1 MNKGL
6 KLEASSTVRP
16 KFLVTVVVTCCNTW
30 SREVAVWMRMLIPMA
45 ACHSKLQ
52 GFSCWPLRHR
62 IVITP
67 NGRINPNE
75 FNRTGPNMSKYQDS
89 DIPFDIFWPLL
100 GSTPDIWYPP
110 FSACET
116 SNSTAMLGILD
127 LDNGKGSK
135 GAKRG
140 QNTTQKWDQWIY
152 CEQLIQPMG
161 QFFSKIYRWPYCQ
174 GESPPKWSFL
184 SRERCASPNG
194 AGIVQTWR
202 DLLAILCDRKII
214 FVILLVEVSVNV
226 IYSAEFG
233 GASWI
238 EALISILTILKKTYP
253 YP

>member
-75 FNRTGPNMSKYQDS
+75 FNRTGPNMSKYQNP
-89 DIPFDIFWPLL
+89 DIPFDIFWPRVHSRYLIPSILGLWDVKLHSHVGHTGPGQWKGVDRCQKGPKHHTEVRSMDLL
-100 GSTPDIWYPP
+100 WAAN
-110 FSACET
+110 SA
-116 SNSTAMLGILD
+116 NGPIHFKD
-127 LDNGKGSK
+127 LSM
-135 GAKRG
+135 A
-140 QNTTQKWDQWIY
+140 
-152 CEQLIQPMG
+152 LL
-161 QFFSKIYRWPYCQ
+161 Q

-202 DLLAILCDRKII
+202 DLLAILCDGKII

-238 EALISILTILKKTYP
+238 EALISILTILRNYP

>member
-1 MNKGL
+1 MNKDL
-6 KLEASSTVRP
+6 KLEAPSTVRP

-75 FNRTGPNMSKYQDS
+75 FNRTGPNMSKYQNP

-152 CEQLIQPMG
+152 CKQLIQPMG
-161 QFFSKIYRWPYCQ
+161 LFSKIYRWPYCK
-174 GESPPKWSFL
+174 ESPHQSWSFL

-194 AGIVQTWR
+194 AGM
-202 DLLAILCDRKII
+202 LCHRKI
-214 FVILLVEVSVNV
+214 FLVILLVEVSVNV

-238 EALISILTILKKTYP
+238 EALISILTTLRNYP